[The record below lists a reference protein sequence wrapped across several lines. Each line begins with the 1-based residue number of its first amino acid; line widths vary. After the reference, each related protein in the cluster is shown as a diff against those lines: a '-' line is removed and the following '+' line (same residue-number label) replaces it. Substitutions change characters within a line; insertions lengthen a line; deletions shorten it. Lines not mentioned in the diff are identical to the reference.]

1 MATAFICKDGQ
12 QDDAVR
18 ALRPAVIRKLKPGG
32 HEMGLSVKITTLATV
47 LSFGFLA
54 AMILGM
60 L

>member
-1 MATAFICKDGQ
+1 LPAGTARQG
-12 QDDAVR
+12 DAFSRDR
-18 ALRPAVIRKLKPGG
+18 ASARPVIWKLPGDK
-32 HEMGLSVKITTLATV
+32 EMGLSVKITTLATV